1 LNEARLARWHH
12 LIIFGV
18 VVAAIVSRR
27 PDALLNPQ
35 FYAEDGSVW
44 YANAWNLGWAHAL
57 TLPEGGYLNTLPRL
71 VCALA
76 ILIPL
81 KSAPLLLNWA
91 GILIQ
96 ALPVS
101 VLLSHRCAN
110 WGPLWMRALQAL
122 LYVALPNSSELNVTI
137 TNAHWHLALVSCLL
151 AFANPPNHVAW
162 KLFDIAVL
170 LLTGLTGP
178 WALVLLPLLLTF
190 WFIRRQRWSLVM
202 ASLLTL
208 CAAVQS
214 WELLHHAA
222 DRLQSIPLGATFE
235 LFFRLIAGQ
244 IYTAALWGQNSLDL
258 RGNLPLM
265 VILFAVGTALL
276 LWGLLALRLELKLF
290 IAFSIVILA
299 AALRSPLITGQG
311 TQWQMLAI
319 DKGAR
324 YWFFPML
331 AFLWTL
337 LWAASQHQY
346 RSLQLFSLICLA
358 VLLRGIIHDW
368 QYLPYKDSNFG
379 YYAQKFEAA
388 PPGTLIKIPLYP
400 PGRRMLLVKHEL
412 RER

>member
-337 LWAASQHQY
+337 LCAASQHQY

-400 PGRRMLLVKHEL
+400 PGRVMFLMKP
-412 RER
+412 